1 MIKFSIITVTKNSE
15 ETIKDTLSSVSIQR
29 YSNLEH
35 IIKDGLSDDS
45 TSNIVKSYLSN
56 KISLISK
63 LDLGI
68 YDAMNQGYEYS
79 NGDVIAFLNS
89 DDFYADDLVLED
101 VAKVFSNN
109 AIDYVYGNVVMVNKF
124 GEKIRVWDMN
134 SHLSTIANMKQIAHP
149 ALFIRRRCLDKLS
162 PCFDTSYKISAD
174 LKQQLILIYKLG
186 IVGAYIPRVLAVVRL
201 GGESTRNINS
211 YYLGWRESI
220 KAYNEVFEGGGLIS
234 TIKKVLIKIPYFIR
248 KKE

>member
-45 TSNIVKSYLSN
+45 TTNIVKSYLSN

-109 AIDYVYGNVVMVNKF
+109 AIDYVYGNIVMVNKF

-149 ALFIRRRCLDKLS
+149 ALFIRRRCLDRLTA
-162 PCFDTSYKISAD
+162 CFDSSYKISAD
-174 LKQQLILIYKLG
+174 LKQQLILLYKFNLTG
-186 IVGAYIPRVLAVVRL
+186 EYIPRVIAVVKT
-201 GGESTRNINS
+201 GGESTKNLS
-211 YYLGWRESI
+211 SFLLGWCESI
-220 KAYNEVFEGGGLIS
+220 KAYNDVFESGGLLF
-234 TIKKVLIKIPYFIR
+234 TIKKVLIKLPSFFM
-248 KKE
+248 KN